1 MHYYLKISNNRMRVG
16 EKDDSQKIVQ
26 ILQYDLHSY
35 GEYDIL

>member
-1 MHYYLKISNNRMRVG
+1 MHYYLKSAIIECVLG
-16 EKDDSQKIVQ
+16 EGRFSEIVQ